1 MTKILTNNKF
11 IPLAMVGKT
20 AVVTAYEDR
29 SHREK
34 KATTEKAEDW
44 FNFNGTDYVPWGYD
58 NNWPGRNAELVGSIG
73 VLNTGIDY
81 RCRTCAGSGV
91 VPVTLKGIDER
102 FKEIYEPYNDLD
114 VIQML
119 NSHWFRNHQFEA
131 LRDLFKFGNAF
142 PVLVFNNGGDKIVRV
157 DTVNARHCRISVKKD
172 KLLVY
177 NDFEHGDP
185 DETAWVIPML
195 DEKMPLEDL
204 MWRKDTG
211 KLKGK
216 GAVAFP
222 RLKNYFSNN
231 DYYALPAWDAVKKSG
246 WIDVYKEVPK
256 FLKTIY
262 KNAMSL
268 MWHVNVPYSYIDNKF
283 SEEKYASMTPEER
296 QKEYESWLEDLERNL
311 CSVENA
317 NKGFFTPYI
326 DDAQGRGDGKWEVK
340 KLDNKSSADEKL
352 TTSVAANSEILF
364 SLMIN
369 PAVFGAGMP
378 GGAYAGNSGSG
389 SDIREAFMV
398 SVILNHCE
406 RQLVLDPVETMLR
419 FNGHKYIDI
428 KYRNL
433 LLTTL
438 DTGHSTEEKIQ

>member
-1 MTKILTNNKF
+1 MAEILTNKKF
-11 IPLAMVGKT
+11 MPLAYAGKT
-20 AVVTAYEDR
+20 ALFTAYDDR
-29 SHREK
+29 SGKGR
-34 KATTEKAEDW
+34 AAATEKTDNW
-44 FNFNGTDYVPWGYD
+44 FEYRKTRYVNWGDD
-58 NNWPGRNAELVGSIG
+58 NNWPDTSARMVGSIG

-91 VPVTLKGIDER
+91 VPVTIKGIDEKFR
-102 FKEIYEPYNDLD
+102 EVYEPYNDIE
-114 VIQML
+114 VIRML

-142 PVLVFNNGGDKIVRV
+142 TVLVFNNGGDKIVRV
-157 DTVNARHCRISVKKD
+157 DTVNARHCRISLDKS

-177 NDFEHGDP
+177 NDFENSNP
-185 DETAWVIPML
+185 DKTAWVIPML
-195 DEKMPLEDL
+195 DEKNPLEDL
-204 MWRKDTG
+204 EWRRDTG

-216 GAVAFP
+216 GAIAFP

-231 DYYALPAWDAVKKSG
+231 DYYARPAWDAVKKSG
-246 WIDVYKEVPK
+246 WIDVYREVPK

-262 KNAMSL
+262 TNAMSL
-268 MWHVNVPYSYIDNKF
+268 MWHVNIPYSYIEEKF

-296 QKEYESWLEDLERNL
+296 NSEYNRWLDGLEKNL
-311 CSVENA
+311 CSCENA
-317 NKGFFTPYI
+317 NKGFFTPYL
-326 DDAQGRGDGKWEVK
+326 DDAQGRGDGKWEIT
-340 KLDNKSSADEKL
+340 KLDNESSADEKL

-378 GGAYAGNSGSG
+378 GGSYAGNSGSG

-406 RQLVLDPVETMLR
+406 RQLVLDPVETMLH
-419 FNGHKYIDI
+419 FNGHRNIDI

-438 DTGHSTEEKIQ
+438 DTGHSTEEKIS